1 MTPQPLVTVATGG
14 DLPPTIAWA
23 GDHVRLID
31 QRLLPSELR
40 VIEVH
45 TVDQLCACISTL
57 AVRGAPAL
65 GAAGAM
71 GVALAAV
78 RGEPLREAAEQVR
91 ATRPTAV
98 NLGWGIDLAL
108 AAADPITE
116 ACRIAQADVVA
127 NRAIGTHGG
136 PLLPHGANVLTHC
149 NAGALACV
157 GYGTALGVIRNA
169 HEAGNP
175 LHVWVDETRPL
186 FQGARITAFELQRLG
201 IACTVLPDNAS
212 GSLFGQGLVDAVVVG
227 ADRIAA
233 NGDTANKVGTY
244 PVAVLAHHHGVP
256 LYVAAPWSTVDF
268 TTLAGPGITIEQR
281 DSSEVS
287 SVGTGVHAQ
296 QLVPTGVAVY
306 NPAFDV
312 TPSNLIAAIVT
323 ETGAFPSHELG
334 RYRP

>member
-1 MTPQPLVTVATGG
+1 MTTAH
-14 DLPPTIAWA
+14 LPPTIEWA
-23 GDHVRLID
+23 GDHIRLID
-31 QRLLPSELR
+31 QRLLPAELR

-45 TVDQLCACISTL
+45 TVDHLCECILTL

-78 RGEPLREAAEQVR
+78 QGESLRAAGEQLR

-98 NLGWGIDLAL
+98 NLGWGIDRAL
-108 AAADPITE
+108 DAADPIAE
-116 ACRIAQADVVA
+116 ACLIANEDVA
-127 NRAIGTHGG
+127 KNRDIGRHGG
-136 PLLPHGANVLTHC
+136 PLLPSGANVLTHC

-157 GYGTALGVIRNA
+157 GYGTALGVIRSA

-175 LHVWVDETRPL
+175 VHVWVDETRPL
-186 FQGARITAFELQRLG
+186 FQGSRLTAFELQRLG
-201 IACTVLPDNAS
+201 ISCTVLTDNAS
-212 GSLFGQGLVDAVVVG
+212 GSLFATRRIDAVVVG

-233 NGDTANKVGTY
+233 NGDAANKVGTF

-256 LYVAAPWSTVDF
+256 FYVAAPWSTVDF
-268 TTLAGPGITIEQR
+268 ATPSGTDITIEQR
-281 DSSEVS
+281 DASEVS
-287 SVGTGVHAQ
+287 SVGAGGGSRQ
-296 QLVPTGVAVY
+296 MVPTGVAVY

-312 TPSNLIAAIVT
+312 TPASLITAIVT
-323 ETGAFPSHELG
+323 ETGALPPGQLG